1 MRGIGISPYYER
13 VRTSNGLFTDHG
25 QEVPDGLPLVMLFT
39 GFIDAGNSVRSA
51 SRHIMDHLE
60 HTLVLSFD
68 NDSFLDYRAR
78 RPTFVFEQTRLT
90 DYRPPTLTLSLVT
103 DDMGAQ
109 FLLLAGYEPDFRWDS
124 AIEIVL
130 DIIERFRVSHTTWA
144 HAIPMPV
151 PHTRPVGMTVSGSRA
166 ELVDAYSVWKP
177 TTEIPGTFG
186 HLVEYTLCELGFPVA
201 GFVILIPHYLAD
213 SDFPFGAVA
222 VFDAITTATGIM
234 LPTDEFRE
242 SGREFLAGIAE
253 QIEDNEELQRMI
265 VTLENRHD
273 TYMDENPLPSPLT
286 DAAGEV
292 PTADAIAAE
301 LERFLRTRPGDAD

>member
-1 MRGIGISPYYER
+1 
-13 VRTSNGLFTDHG
+13 
-25 QEVPDGLPLVMLFT
+25 MLLT
-39 GFIDAGNSVRSA
+39 GFIDSGNSVRAA
-51 SRHIMDHLE
+51 SRHILDHLE
-60 HTLVLSFD
+60 HVPVLTFD

-90 DYRPPTLTLSLVT
+90 DYRPPTLSLSLVT
-103 DDMGAQ
+103 DDMGSQ
-109 FLLLAGYEPDFRWDS
+109 FLLLTGYEPDFRWEA

-130 DIIERFRVSHTTWA
+130 DIIERFGVVHTTWA

-151 PHTRPVGMTVSGSRA
+151 PHTRPVGMTVSGSRSD
-166 ELVDAYSVWKP
+166 LVDAYSVWKP

-201 GFVILIPHYLAD
+201 GFVVLIPHYLAD
-213 SDFPFGAVA
+213 SDFPLGAVA
-222 VFDAITTATGIM
+222 VFDAITTATGII

-242 SGREFLAGIAE
+242 SGREFLVGIAE
-253 QIEDNEELQRMI
+253 QIEDNDELQKLI

-292 PTADAIAAE
+292 PTADMIAAE
-301 LERFLRTRPGDAD
+301 LERFLQTRPGDTV